1 MGVGVGVGVWV
12 GIRMMVGMEWGR
24 GGDRDGCGGRGEVVI
39 RMRVDV
45 G

>member
-1 MGVGVGVGVWV
+1 M
-12 GIRMMVGMEWGR
+12 RVGMEWGR
-24 GGDRDGCGGRGEVVI
+24 GGDRGGGRGEVVI